1 MTGDDV
7 DDAVAETVRV
17 LGPHV
22 TADWTV
28 GAGTLEWS
36 CWTTAAHLAHDL
48 LAYAG
53 QVSGGATEAYLPFDL
68 TVRAGA
74 PPADVLGI
82 VAACGNLLSGAIAT
96 AEPGAH
102 AWHFGASDTAGFAAM
117 GVGETLLHTYDIT
130 SGLGVT
136 WRPPARLCAVVLRR
150 LVPDAPHGD
159 PVDVLLWRTGRADL
173 AGHPPPGPWG
183 WHAAVDA

>member
-7 DDAVAETVRV
+7 DDAVTEMVRV

-28 GAGTLEWS
+28 GAGTLDWS
-36 CWTTAAHLAHDL
+36 CWTTAAHIAHDL

-53 QVSGGATEAYLPFDL
+53 QVAGGASDSYLPFDL
-68 TVRAGA
+68 AVHADV
-74 PPADVLGI
+74 PPAEVLR
-82 VAACGNLLSGAIAT
+82 VAAACGGLLSGAIAAAT
-96 AEPGAH
+96 PGAT
-102 AWHFGASDTAGFAAM
+102 AWHFGPSDAGGFAAM

-130 SGLGVT
+130 SGLGIP
-136 WRPPARLCAVVLRR
+136 WRPSARLSAGVLQR
-150 LVPDAPHGD
+150 LIPDAPHGD

-173 AGHPPPGPWG
+173 PDLPPPGPWG
-183 WHAAVDA
+183 WHAV